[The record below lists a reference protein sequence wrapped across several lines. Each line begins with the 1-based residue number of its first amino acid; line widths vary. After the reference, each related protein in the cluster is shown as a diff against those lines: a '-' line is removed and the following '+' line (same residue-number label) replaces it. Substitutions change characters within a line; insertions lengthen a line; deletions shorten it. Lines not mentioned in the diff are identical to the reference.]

1 MHAKIRRSILS
12 LAIALGVATAVHA
25 DTIYTFTRS
34 TTIGDKIT
42 ASGSFSAN
50 QAGTNLPPSVI
61 TDWNINFNGGG
72 LTNLNLTPSNSNLM
86 FLQGTVIDAALN
98 LSITAPSQSAGF
110 TLSGNAK
117 EGADT
122 FVVEWLFG
130 EGPGELMTISV
141 LGGGTLA
148 SGDNLQT
155 YPVTFTTETVG
166 VTPPAVPEP
175 SGLILLGTGSI
186 TMVAAGFR
194 RMRSSAAARS

>member
-1 MHAKIRRSILS
+1 VQAKIKRSILF
-12 LAIALGVATAVHA
+12 LAFAVGMVTAAHA

-50 QAGTNLPPSVI
+50 QAGTNLPPSII
-61 TDWNINFNGGG
+61 TDWNISFSGGG

-86 FLQGTVIDAALN
+86 FLPGTVIDAALN
-98 LSITAPSQSAGF
+98 LSITAPTQSAGF

-130 EGPGELMTISV
+130 DGPAELMTISV
-141 LGGGTLA
+141 LDGGAIA
-148 SGDNLQT
+148 SGENLQT
-155 YPVTFTTETVG
+155 YPITFTTDTVG
-166 VTPPAVPEP
+166 ATPPAVPEP
-175 SGLILLGTGSI
+175 SSLLLLGTGSFSI
-186 TMVAAGFR
+186 VAAGYR
-194 RMRSSAAARS
+194 RMRSAAASS

>member
-1 MHAKIRRSILS
+1 MHVKIRRSILS
-12 LAIALGVATAVHA
+12 LAIALGMFTAARA

-50 QAGTNLPPSVI
+50 QAGTNLPPSII
-61 TDWNINFNGGG
+61 TDWNINFSGGG

-86 FLQGTVIDAALN
+86 FLPGTVIDAALN
-98 LSITAPSQSAGF
+98 LSITAPTQSAGF

-117 EGADT
+117 EGEDT

-130 EGPGELMTISV
+130 EGPAELMTISV

-148 SGDNLQT
+148 SGDNLQS
-155 YPVTFTTETVG
+155 YPVTFATDTVG

-175 SGLILLGTGSI
+175 SGLLLLGTGSLS
-186 TMVAAGFR
+186 MVVAGYR
-194 RMRSSAAARS
+194 KMRSAAAAWS